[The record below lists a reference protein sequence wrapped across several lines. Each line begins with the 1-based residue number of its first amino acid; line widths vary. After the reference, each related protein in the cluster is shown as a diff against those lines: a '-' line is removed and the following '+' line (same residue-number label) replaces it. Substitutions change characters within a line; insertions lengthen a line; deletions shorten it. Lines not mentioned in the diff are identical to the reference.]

1 MTVYWRL
8 SILAALSLL
17 LSLDGNGL
25 ASPPWELPAWELPG
39 RVHQQ
44 RSLSAPV
51 RAPQDLQLQARQLRA
66 AALNLIK
73 KATHAHLA
81 GALAD
86 LKESAREFEA
96 AHDNVEAAAD
106 FISMGEIYATWSK
119 YDRALQMYQRALDL
133 SKDSN
138 SELQC

>member
-8 SILAALSLL
+8 SIFAALSLL

-25 ASPPWELPAWELPG
+25 APWELPG
-39 RVHQQ
+39 QIHQQ

-51 RAPQDLQLQARQLRA
+51 RTPQDLQFHARQLRA

-86 LKESAREFEA
+86 LKESARESEA
-96 AHDNVEAAAD
+96 AHDKVEAAAD

-119 YDRALQMYQRALDL
+119 YDRALQMYQRVLDL
-133 SKDSN
+133 SKESN
-138 SELQC
+138 